1 MNKTVLTCL
10 VTLAALATG
19 CRSNH
24 YEVTLTPRAGVI
36 ERTLVFYCSDEGSS
50 PAGAP
55 HHDCF
60 DPSELASIA
69 AFYPKTGVTNDGDRH
84 TVRGEFTGALPGDIG
99 GAGWH
104 SILSTSLGDSGFYTE
119 RFRGSDDLAGM
130 IKKRLQAAD
139 QLTDLAI
146 GWSKTKFKSEPGF
159 KKLHRFLDQDFRQ
172 DLKNFSLYHWMGE
185 GFNPG
190 DPSEESMVRFGQYL
204 IERGYVRIEEAPG
217 LIRGWLL
224 NDANDAAF
232 CRLLQRLIA
241 EKLGI
246 TREQPIPRSLVFMA
260 DPKAI
265 ENSWNNYLAGTDSYH
280 AKLRSWKEDK
290 IIDPQAKKPEPS
302 NVLDPLISTLIETG
316 DLVSGKNLLTVRLSL
331 PSEPLRTNGKWDEA
345 EKQVVWKSGLAGKD
359 QISSSP
365 VFCYADW
372 VAPRED
378 FQKAHLGS
386 VSLTGEKLLA
396 YCRWRTSLEEKK
408 AVEWEQFLTNL
419 MPGADATN
427 KMNNFRFAG
436 EPEQID
442 ANGLKRDSDIG
453 KELIG
458 AALKASR

>member
-1 MNKTVLTCL
+1 
-10 VTLAALATG
+10 
-19 CRSNH
+19 
-24 YEVTLTPRAGVI
+24 
-36 ERTLVFYCSDEGSS
+36 
-50 PAGAP
+50 
-55 HHDCF
+55 
-60 DPSELASIA
+60 
-69 AFYPKTGVTNDGDRH
+69 
-84 TVRGEFTGALPGDIG
+84 
-99 GAGWH
+99 
-104 SILSTSLGDSGFYTE
+104 
-119 RFRGSDDLAGM
+119 
-130 IKKRLQAAD
+130 
-139 QLTDLAI
+139 
-146 GWSKTKFKSEPGF
+146 
-159 KKLHRFLDQDFRQ
+159 
-172 DLKNFSLYHWMGE
+172 
-185 GFNPG
+185 
-190 DPSEESMVRFGQYL
+190 
-204 IERGYVRIEEAPG
+204 
-217 LIRGWLL
+217 
-224 NDANDAAF
+224 
-232 CRLLQRLIA
+232 
-241 EKLGI
+241 
-246 TREQPIPRSLVFMA
+246 MA